1 MTDIVWEEPPAHVL
15 KPVRKG
21 GYQAFAQTL
30 RQNKDRWAVMPTLDG
45 AERSPK
51 GAVNTAQNVRRGV
64 MPAFPKGEYEVAVDG
79 AKVYVR
85 YTGPVEAQGRGSEPA
100 PRDDT
105 EERQDPAEVRAWAR
119 RNGYEVPDRGRLSRV
134 VLDAYETA
142 MRQQELDATPTDQE
156 D

>member
-79 AKVYVR
+79 AKVYMR
-85 YTGPVEAQGRGSEPA
+85 YTGPTAPQEADRP
-100 PRDDT
+100 
-105 EERQDPAEVRAWAR
+105 DPAETRAWAR
-119 RNGYEVPDRGRLSRV
+119 RNGYEVPDRGRLSKV
-134 VLDAYETA
+134 VLDAYDAA
-142 MRQQELDATPTDQE
+142 MRQQELGATSTDHQE